1 MMDRRDFLKSL
12 GMGGA
17 GAALLG
23 ANLASADLN
32 MSMEGRGKA
41 ENTINILFDSWSSQ
55 VMFQRKPY
63 RYPRGVQHPQ
73 VTRRRLN
80 TILGAMKSYG
90 LSTGMEWNVSFT
102 NSRITQRSL
111 AGVDVYVSLTRFI
124 NEPDPPRTGTGFS
137 YKDFELTA
145 LEDFVKQGGGIL
157 LMSDHGSIDDGT
169 NWTQNDAAL
178 ASVFGVTLKDIFVTH
193 LDPEEDPNCK
203 GYMVM
208 GISTDLPGD
217 ISYLA
222 YQVAGISAHDSCIML
237 PPADFIPLAMF
248 PEGATA
254 HERNKQVSLES
265 PYFSILVP
273 FGAGNVIVVGNSGMV
288 GDYGSPDPAPGIV
301 NLENNLMFFL
311 NCVSFLAGL
320 TCIPCPGYGPCA
332 FVPTL

>member
-73 VTRRRLN
+73 VTKRRLN

-111 AGVDVYVSLTRFI
+111 AGVDV
-124 NEPDPPRTGTGFS
+124 
-137 YKDFELTA
+137 
-145 LEDFVKQGGGIL
+145 
-157 LMSDHGSIDDGT
+157 
-169 NWTQNDAAL
+169 
-178 ASVFGVTLKDIFVTH
+178 
-193 LDPEEDPNCK
+193 
-203 GYMVM
+203 
-208 GISTDLPGD
+208 
-217 ISYLA
+217 
-222 YQVAGISAHDSCIML
+222 
-237 PPADFIPLAMF
+237 
-248 PEGATA
+248 
-254 HERNKQVSLES
+254 
-265 PYFSILVP
+265 
-273 FGAGNVIVVGNSGMV
+273 
-288 GDYGSPDPAPGIV
+288 
-301 NLENNLMFFL
+301 
-311 NCVSFLAGL
+311 
-320 TCIPCPGYGPCA
+320 
-332 FVPTL
+332 